1 MVFELK
7 ASDGKGCYSIESD
20 NLSFI
25 VKHYKQINP
34 KKKGGTVRFE
44 LSNQKRFDTL
54 DELLEWVLQKAVIHD
69 GTARSIEEILEKQ
82 QDLLGRIEAIVVELK
97 APDEEVNR

>member
-7 ASDGKGCYSIESD
+7 ASDGEGCYSIESD

-25 VKHYKQINP
+25 VKHYKQIIP
-34 KKKGGTVRFE
+34 KKKGGIVRFE

-54 DELLEWVLQKAVIHD
+54 DDLLKWVIQKDVIHD
-69 GTARSIEEILEKQ
+69 VTARSIEELLQKQ
-82 QDLLGRIEAIVVELK
+82 QDLLDRIEAIVGDLESG
-97 APDEEVNR
+97 EF